1 MVLSVVFW
9 LSQRQWLE
17 VGLTWEWKELFL
29 VGNFVCESLLS
40 VKLPVLSCPFP
51 GGCVYWGAFPSCLSL
66 GEAVAAFSTEALC
79 VPLQA
84 VPSCSG
90 PWGSALVGASS
101 AAVPGCV
108 WPSSFGGPVG
118 AALSS
123 QPLAVTF
130 SLQIDGGCCFCSP
143 VKPQPGVLLP
153 CGCVWVTQTLISH
166 LITPFR
172 TTKQCWGSRVGCFW
186 RTHR

>member
-9 LSQRQWLE
+9 LSQRQWLQA
-17 VGLTWEWKELFL
+17 GLTWEWKKLFL

-66 GEAVAAFSTEALC
+66 GEAVAAFLHWSFVCPTPGCAQLLWALGVSPC
-79 VPLQA
+79 GSQQCCCAWLCLTQQL
-84 VPSCSG
+84 
-90 PWGSALVGASS
+90 WGS
-101 AAVPGCV
+101 C
-108 WPSSFGGPVG
+108 
-118 AALSS
+118 
-123 QPLAVTF
+123 
-130 SLQIDGGCCFCSP
+130 GGCPFFPAS
-143 VKPQPGVLLP
+143 GSDLLTP
-153 CGCVWVTQTLISH
+153 DWWRLLLLLSCETTARCAAAMWLCLSTQTLISH

-172 TTKQCWGSRVGCFW
+172 TTKQCWGSRFGCFW